1 VLSGRSGAIAALVT
15 LATLLGDASLLDAA
29 AAQARELICD
39 AEKSKAGW
47 SWKSPSSFRNLTGFS
62 HGAAGVGHAL
72 LELYRAV
79 GDTKYRAAAEQAFRY
94 ERRWFAADVGNWPDF
109 RNGFERRRSI
119 GPPFSYGTS
128 WCHGAPGIALSR
140 LRAFEILDDD
150 GCRDEAIVAL
160 KTTHETTA
168 EALLGVGVNFS
179 LCHGMAGNADVLLE
193 GYRVLGAERSSDH
206 VLAREVAQRGI
217 DDAGG
222 RRGWLCGTGGGETPN
237 LMLGLAGIGYFY
249 LRLYDRRIP
258 SVLLLRGESYEN
270 RR

>member
-1 VLSGRSGAIAALVT
+1 VT
-15 LATLLGDASLLDAA
+15 
-29 AAQARELICD
+29 ARKAD
-39 AEKSKAGW
+39 AEFAKGRLASATSRRARGVFHNQPAAG
-47 SWKSPSSFRNLTGFS
+47 RETGFS